1 MKPHLKPED
10 AAKLIPDGARL
21 MIGGFMG
28 VGSPHR
34 LLDALAQSGKRNLTV
49 IANDTARPG
58 VDIGKL
64 VRAGCIKKLIASHIG
79 LNPETQKA
87 MIAGEME
94 VELVPQGTLVER
106 IRAGGYGLGGVLTKT
121 GLGTIAAEGQQT
133 VEIDGEE
140 WLLAKPLKA
149 DFALIAADQ
158 ADYSGN
164 LQYQLTATNFNP
176 IMALAAETVI
186 CEPREI
192 LPVGMISPDVVKTPG
207 VVVDYLIERAA

>member
-64 VRAGCIKKLIASHIG
+64 VRAGCIKKLVASHIG

-133 VEIDGEE
+133 VEIDGEQ

-176 IMALAAETVI
+176 IMALAAATVI

>member
-1 MKPHLKPED
+1 
-10 AAKLIPDGARL
+10 
-21 MIGGFMG
+21 
-28 VGSPHR
+28 
-34 LLDALAQSGKRNLTV
+34 
-49 IANDTARPG
+49 
-58 VDIGKL
+58 
-64 VRAGCIKKLIASHIG
+64 
-79 LNPETQKA
+79 

-133 VEIDGEE
+133 VEIDGEQ

-176 IMALAAETVI
+176 IMALAAATVI